1 MKVRYLGIDALA
13 SRPYDLKTLIR
24 VFNHLLLQTGS
35 DVEEALQWMKRIGE
49 RYGFFD
55 GGLSFADFEKAL
67 EEEGIVEKREGRRSL
82 SRKGERI
89 IREDSL
95 GHVFAQL
102 RKDRPGDHGV
112 SAAGTGGERLT
123 ETRPWQ
129 FGDSASDLDPNTT
142 IRNALKRGGAIDGA
156 GAGFGAGAGGL
167 DLREED
173 FEVYDTEHR
182 SSNATVLAID
192 ISHSMVLYGEDRFTP
207 AKQVA
212 LALTELILR
221 KFKKD
226 SLDIVLFGNE
236 AFRVP
241 VKKLPYVEVG
251 PFYTNTRAGLM
262 MAREILSRKRQA
274 NKQIF
279 LITDGKP
286 SVLTERGG
294 RMYRNAF
301 GLDRRIV
308 NKTLEEASLCR
319 RKGIVITTFMIASD
333 PYLKEFVEDL
343 TRVNHG
349 RAYFSSPDDVGNYV
363 LVDFLKNR
371 TRRVR

>member
-1 MKVRYLGIDALA
+1 VKLRYLGLDALA

-35 DVEEALQWMKRIGE
+35 DVEEALRWMKRIGE

-55 GGLSFADFEKAL
+55 GDLSFEDFEKAL
-67 EEEGIVEKREGRRSL
+67 EKEGLVEKRQGRRSL

-112 SAAGTGGERLT
+112 TAAGTGGERLT

-129 FGDSASDLDPNTT
+129 FGDATSDLDPNTT
-142 IRNALKRGGAIDGA
+142 IRNALKRGGAGA
-156 GAGFGAGAGGL
+156 AGGAGGGL
-167 DLREED
+167 AGGLELREED
-173 FEVYDTEHR
+173 FEVYDTEHL
-182 SSNATVLAID
+182 SSSATVLAID
-192 ISHSMVLYGEDRFTP
+192 ISHSMILYGEDRFTP

-236 AFRVP
+236 AFCVP

-251 PFYTNTRAGLM
+251 PYYTNTRAGLM

-294 RMYRNAF
+294 RTYRNAF

-308 NKTLEEASLCR
+308 NKTLEEAALCR

-333 PYLKEFVEDL
+333 TYLQEFVEEL
-343 TRVNHG
+343 TRVNRG

-363 LVDFLKNR
+363 LVDFLRNR
-371 TRRVR
+371 TRRVH